1 MQPIKIIDLFAG
13 PGGLGE
19 GFSSYRTDQTYP
31 FKIAVSVEKD
41 KFAHSTL
48 RLRAYWRLLK
58 RNGLP
63 LDDLYTYYRGQKEI
77 PWTPETEMLWY
88 EAGTEALHLEL
99 GQEKHNA
106 LLYEQIGQLISDD
119 EHWILIGGPPCQ
131 AYSVVGRVRSGSNNE
146 KDPRH
151 YLYHEYLNVIRQ
163 FRPSIFVMENVRGL
177 LSCQLNQKHIIHRI
191 LEDLSCPGQSEQGAK
206 NYKYTIHSLVTDAR
220 YEPGMDASSLNLAN
234 FVVQCEKYGIPQAR
248 HRVILVGVRE
258 DFAGSLPKLQPATP
272 LTVWDAVGDMPALR
286 SGLSRQEDS
295 AEIWK
300 QVVASALDDLARH
313 SRNMNRHKLAK
324 FMWSARKQ
332 ILRDTLSR
340 GACWYPGK
348 YGPISGRS
356 ATLHEWLRDNELGG
370 WLNHETRVHMA
381 SDLRR
386 YAYVASYASV
396 EQKNPLGPNGFDL
409 PGLAPNHA
417 NWESGFFD
425 DRFKAQLAHR
435 PSTTITS
442 HLSKDGHSFIHP
454 DPTQCRSL
462 TVREAARL
470 QTFPDNYFF
479 EGPRTAQ
486 YVQVGNAVPP
496 LLALQIAECVLAVI
510 SGKSPQYHAKNAIPV
525 QGKLL

>member
-1 MQPIKIIDLFAG
+1 MQPVKIVDLFAG

-19 GFSSYRTDQTYP
+19 GFSSFHKDQSYP

-58 RNGLP
+58 RNGMSLKN
-63 LDDLYTYYRGQKEI
+63 LYEYYKGLKNE
-77 PWTPETEMLWY
+77 PWTLETKTLWG

-99 GQEKHNA
+99 GREEDNTF
-106 LLYEQIGQLISDD
+106 LYKQIERQISGG
-119 EHWILIGGPPCQ
+119 EHWVLIGGPPCQ
-131 AYSVVGRVRSGSNNE
+131 AYSVVGRVRSGVNNE

-151 YLYHEYLNVIRQ
+151 YLYQEYLNVIRQ

-177 LSCQLNQKHIIHRI
+177 LSCQLDRKHIIHRI
-191 LEDLSCPGQSEQGAK
+191 LEDLSSPGQSERGAR
-206 NYKYTIHSLVTDAR
+206 NYRYTIHSLVADAC

-234 FVVQCEKYGIPQAR
+234 FVVRCEKYGIPQAR

-258 DFAGSLPKLQPATP
+258 DLAGSLPRLQGSAP
-272 LTVWDAVGDMPALR
+272 LTVWDALEDMPALR

-295 AEIWK
+295 TEIWK
-300 QVVASALDDLARH
+300 QIVTCAFDDLARH
-313 SRNMNRHKLAK
+313 SREMGRHKLAK
-324 FMWSARKQ
+324 FMWSVRKQ
-332 ILRDTLSR
+332 VLRDTLSR
-340 GACWYPGK
+340 GARWLSGK
-348 YGPISGRS
+348 YGPIPGR
-356 ATLHEWLRDNELGG
+356 ATKLHKWLRDDALDG
-370 WLNHETRVHMA
+370 WLNHETRAHMA

-425 DRFKAQLAHR
+425 DRFKTQLAHR

-496 LLALQIAECVLAVI
+496 LLAVQIAECILAMI
-510 SGKSPQYHAKNAIPV
+510 DGATAKRARSLLPV